1 LILTTLSSP
10 PSLLPLCVCSGSISL
25 EELRELLLDD
35 SVLISKKT
43 EHVNPKLV
51 KLKSRSS
58 LDTFQKLIAKEILI
72 DAAADA
78 LMKDEDDIETG
89 AGAGGKSVTG
99 GHGKNEQKMDSD
111 SLEIQSMSPANST
124 LSSSKK
130 NYLVS
135 AVKIAPENDEKI
147 TGSGAEKEGK
157 DSNV

>member
-1 LILTTLSSP
+1 
-10 PSLLPLCVCSGSISL
+10 
-25 EELRELLLDD
+25 LDD

-89 AGAGGKSVTG
+89 AGAGGAGGKSVTG

-135 AVKIAPENDEKI
+135 AAKIAPENDEKI